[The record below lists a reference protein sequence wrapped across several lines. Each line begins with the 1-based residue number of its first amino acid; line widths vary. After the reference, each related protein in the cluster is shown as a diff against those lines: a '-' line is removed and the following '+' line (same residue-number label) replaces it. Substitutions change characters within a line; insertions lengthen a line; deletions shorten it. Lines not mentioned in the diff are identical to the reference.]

1 MRKNQLIPIIM
12 DKFNNEPF
20 HFKHL
25 SFIVKEHSESENSHA
40 LYQHLLKFVSSGIC
54 IRVARGYYALT
65 EKGMALYLQS
75 QRDKAANAFL
85 EELLK
90 QKAEQDLIQFEIKAL
105 QSKIKALK
113 NVSYEKSAEI
123 DVLTTQLL
131 NVVEQDN

>member
-1 MRKNQLIPIIM
+1 MER
-12 DKFNNEPF
+12 FNNEPF

-25 SFIVKEHSESENSHA
+25 SSIVASRYSDSENSHA

-65 EKGMALYLQS
+65 QKGMALYLQS
-75 QRDKAANAFL
+75 QRDKTAHAFL
-85 EELLK
+85 QEILN
-90 QKAEQDLIQFEIKAL
+90 QKAEQDLIQFQIAQLKDKLNDL
-105 QSKIKALK
+105 Q

>member
-1 MRKNQLIPIIM
+1 M

-65 EKGMALYLQS
+65 EKGMACCLQS

-85 EELLK
+85 EEVLK
-90 QKAEQDLIQFEIKAL
+90 QQAEQDLIQFEIKAL
-105 QSKIKALK
+105 QTRIKALQ
-113 NVSYEKSAEI
+113 NVSYGKSAEI
-123 DVLTTQLL
+123 DNLTTQLL
-131 NVVEQDN
+131 RTIEQGN